1 LQKAFWRFEE
11 IGCNWFLYKLM
22 LQQLLYVWTSEP
34 ASELLSFSL
43 SLSLKVAN
51 YVCLPA
57 CLPASSLPLC
67 LRTNPASNLE
77 AHWFSGFNRASHA
90 SARSR
95 LCNCALIQPCV
106 SCKRAL
112 SAVQLRTNPTSR
124 GWMKDWMDGRIDW
137 WPFCPL

>member
-57 CLPASSLPLC
+57 CLPRRCLFACAQTLRLTLKRTGSLVS
-67 LRTNPASNLE
+67 TV
-77 AHWFSGFNRASHA
+77 
-90 SARSR
+90 R
-95 LCNCALIQPCV
+95 LMQA
-106 SCKRAL
+106 RAL
-112 SAVQLRTNPTSR
+112 GCA
-124 GWMKDWMDGRIDW
+124 IAH
-137 WPFCPL
+137 